1 MILINEKFLIL
12 FLLVHSFLLIG
23 CSSSTTSDIYNNY
36 PNYSE
41 IELVEILG
49 EPRSR
54 IYDENKLKV
63 ISYNCN
69 NILIGMTSCVFPYG
83 SLEGLLGESPFAP
96 SCQQDFYFGEDGKVQ
111 KMCMKN

>member
-1 MILINEKFLIL
+1 MKKLLIL
-12 FLLVHSFLLIG
+12 FLLVPSLLLIG
-23 CSSSTTSDIYNNY
+23 CSSNRTSDIYNNY
-36 PNYSE
+36 LNYSE

-49 EPRSR
+49 DPRLR

-83 SLEGLLGESPFAP
+83 SLEGLSGESPFAP
-96 SCQQDFYFGEDGKVQ
+96 SCQQNFYFGKDGKVQ